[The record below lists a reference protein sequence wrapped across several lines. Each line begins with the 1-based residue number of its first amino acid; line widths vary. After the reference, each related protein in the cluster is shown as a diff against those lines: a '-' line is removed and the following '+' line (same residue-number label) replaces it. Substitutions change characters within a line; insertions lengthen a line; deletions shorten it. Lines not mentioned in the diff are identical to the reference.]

1 MLLTLLKSK
10 ITAAAVTETELEYEG
25 SVTIDEDLWGT
36 E

>member
-10 ITAAAVTETELEYEG
+10 ITAATMTETELEYEG
-25 SVTIDEDLWGT
+25 GISSDGDLWGT